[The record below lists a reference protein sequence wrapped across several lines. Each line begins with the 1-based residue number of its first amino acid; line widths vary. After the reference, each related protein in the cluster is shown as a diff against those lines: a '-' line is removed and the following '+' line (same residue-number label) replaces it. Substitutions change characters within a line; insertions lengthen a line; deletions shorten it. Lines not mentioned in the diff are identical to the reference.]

1 MKLARNKNYQT
12 NQGCFQSGV
21 VLPRV
26 PNHQKKPPVACI
38 AISDLSHGRAL
49 TNTSPVEAVDLK
61 KMGAQNSKT
70 KPTEIGIRPKENLP
84 VPRHPWFSC
93 ASPL

>member
-26 PNHQKKPPVACI
+26 PNHKKTAGGLHSYLGP
-38 AISDLSHGRAL
+38 
-49 TNTSPVEAVDLK
+49 
-61 KMGAQNSKT
+61 Q
-70 KPTEIGIRPKENLP
+70 
-84 VPRHPWFSC
+84 PW
-93 ASPL
+93 